1 MSKQFNKWL
10 RQMAAANIPVGDIN
24 QATAM
29 YMGLPPDPPK
39 ADNSAAQQ
47 AQARVE
53 SAPAEAKQDAAASI
67 GSNVAGN
74 QVLKDM
80 LINKEASLGSIPTAE
95 PPADEKIQVELFG
108 GKTAEQWQQEYSD
121 ATAAYST
128 LDSTFNEYK
137 TQQEASVINLQ
148 DQISA
153 LQAQNEQAQLDFKDI
168 LQEELLSQQGTFND
182 QLQKELLSQ
191 QQSFDTMLASER
203 LSNETAMKGLQQE
216 LASMKIQN
224 QNPIEAPTADASGIR
239 LKDKDRKDMRSAASL
254 RNKLDPKV
262 LLNLSQGV

>member
-1 MSKQFNKWL
+1 MSKEFNKWL

-168 LQEELLSQQGTFND
+168 LQEELLSQQ
-182 QLQKELLSQ
+182 
-191 QQSFDTMLASER
+191 QSFDTMLASER
-203 LSNETAMKGLQQE
+203 VSNETAMKGLQDE

-224 QNPIEAPTADASGIR
+224 QNPIKAPTADASGIR

>member
-1 MSKQFNKWL
+1 MGKKFNQWL
-10 RQMAAANIPVGDIN
+10 RAQANAGIPVGDIN

-39 ADNSAAQQ
+39 ADNSAVQQ
-47 AQARVE
+47 AQAQVAA
-53 SAPAEAKQDAAASI
+53 APAQAQTDAAAAI
-67 GSNVAGN
+67 GSNAAGN
-74 QVLKDM
+74 QAMKDM
-80 LINKEASLGSIPTAE
+80 LINKEASLGATPTAE

-108 GKTAEQWQQEYSD
+108 GKTAEQWQQEYLD

-128 LDSTFNEYK
+128 LDSTFTDYK

-153 LQAQNEQAQLDFKDI
+153 LQAQNEQAQLDFQAQNEQAQIDFKDE
-168 LQEELLSQQGTFND
+168 LQAS
-182 QLQKELLSQ
+182 LLSQ

-203 LSNETAMKGLQQE
+203 VSNETAMKGLQDE

-224 QNPIEAPTADASGIR
+224 QNKIEAPTADASGIQ
-239 LKDKDRKDMRSAASL
+239 LNDKERKDMRSVASL

>member
-1 MSKQFNKWL
+1 MGKKFNQWL
-10 RQMAAANIPVGDIN
+10 RAQANAGIPVGDIN

-39 ADNSAAQQ
+39 ADNSAVQQ
-47 AQARVE
+47 AQAQVAA
-53 SAPAEAKQDAAASI
+53 APAQAQTDAAAAI
-67 GSNVAGN
+67 GSNAAGN
-74 QVLKDM
+74 QAMKDM
-80 LINKEASLGSIPTAE
+80 LINKEASLGATPTAE

-108 GKTAEQWQQEYSD
+108 GKTAEQWQQEYLD

-128 LDSTFNEYK
+128 LDSTFTDYK

-153 LQAQNEQAQLDFKDI
+153 LQAQNEQAQIDFKDE
-168 LQEELLSQQGTFND
+168 LQAS
-182 QLQKELLSQ
+182 LLSQ

-203 LSNETAMKGLQQE
+203 VSNETAMKGLQDE

-224 QNPIEAPTADASGIR
+224 QNKIEAPTADASGIQ
-239 LKDKDRKDMRSAASL
+239 LNDKERKDMRSVASL

>member
-1 MSKQFNKWL
+1 MGKKFNQWL
-10 RQMAAANIPVGDIN
+10 RAQANAGIPVGDIN

-39 ADNSAAQQ
+39 ADNSAVQQ
-47 AQARVE
+47 AQAQVAA
-53 SAPAEAKQDAAASI
+53 APAQAQTDAAAAI
-67 GSNVAGN
+67 GSNAAGN
-74 QVLKDM
+74 QVMKDM
-80 LINKEASLGSIPTAE
+80 LINKEASLGATPTAE

-108 GKTAEQWQQEYSD
+108 GKTAEQWQQEYLD

-128 LDSTFNEYK
+128 LDSTFTDYK
-137 TQQEASVINLQ
+137 TEQEASVINLQ

-153 LQAQNEQAQLDFKDI
+153 LQAQNEQAQIDFKDE
-168 LQEELLSQQGTFND
+168 LQAS
-182 QLQKELLSQ
+182 LLSQ

-203 LSNETAMKGLQQE
+203 VSNETAMKGLQDE

-224 QNPIEAPTADASGIR
+224 QNKIEAPTADASGIQ
-239 LKDKDRKDMRSAASL
+239 LNDKERKDMRSVASL